1 MATSKTL
8 AIVLGAGP
16 GTGAALAQAFAKT
29 HGAVALLARNQSS
42 LESVV
47 SDAAPFRCDVS
58 SADSVADAFA
68 QIKEKWPQHQVT
80 AALFNANCP
89 LQLKPFLEASV
100 DDLKPGIDVN
110 LSAFSFVSPSV
121 IVLRLLATSHGAFHF
136 SQKVIPLLLEAGG
149 GFLGFSGATASIK
162 GSAKFGT
169 FASTKA
175 ALRSLSQSLA
185 REFGPQSVHVSHVII
200 DGVIDTDRRIDPSA
214 IADTFVYL
222 SQQPKGCWTHE
233 LDIRPAAEKW

>member
-1 MATSKTL
+1 MASSKTL

-29 HGAVALLARNQSS
+29 HGAVALLARNHSS

-47 SDAAPFRCDVS
+47 SDVRSAGGDAAPFRCDVS

-68 QIKEKWPQHQVT
+68 QIKQKWPQHQVT
-80 AALFNANCP
+80 AALFNANSP

-100 DDLKPGIDVN
+100 EDLKPGIDVN
-110 LSAFSFVSPSV
+110 L
-121 IVLRLLATSHGAFHF
+121 HGAFHF
-136 SQKVIPLLLEAGG
+136 SQKVIPLLLQAGG

-185 REFGPQSVHVSHVII
+185 REFGPQGVHVSHVII
-200 DGVIDTDRRIDPSA
+200 DGVIDTDRVRQNYGEAEEGTRIDPSA